1 MNKQSEQYVYSRAN
15 NASVSF
21 RRDLI
26 SGRLE
31 AFGFEDKLDSEI
43 GETSDEAKSPQGFGG
58 VGFAFSS
65 GRKVDFEA

>member
-1 MNKQSEQYVYSRAN
+1 MNKQSEQYVYSRVN
-15 NASVSF
+15 NATGSF

-31 AFGFEDKLDSEI
+31 VFGFDDKLDSEI
-43 GETSDEAKSPQGFGG
+43 GETSDESKSPQVLGG

-65 GRKVDFEA
+65 GREVDSED